1 MQCWEYLTRTLAAT
15 GAKRLQD
22 RLAELGEDGWD
33 LVAVLPAEGG
43 AAPRFHTY
51 VFTRPKTEPAVVA
64 VARQDATEDGR
75 TQRPVPD
82 DARAA

>member
-1 MQCWEYLTRTLAAT
+1 MQRWEYLTRTLAAT

-22 RLAELGEDGWD
+22 RLAELGGDGWD

-51 VFTRPKTEPAVVA
+51 VFKRPKTEPAVVA
-64 VARQDATEDGR
+64 VARPDAAGDG
-75 TQRPVPD
+75 TAERPLPD